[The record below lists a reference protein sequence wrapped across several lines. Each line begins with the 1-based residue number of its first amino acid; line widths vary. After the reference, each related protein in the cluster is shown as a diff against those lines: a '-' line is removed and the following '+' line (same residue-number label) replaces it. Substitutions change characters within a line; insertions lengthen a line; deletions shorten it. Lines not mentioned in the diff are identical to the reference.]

1 MYCACLVYVCYIC
14 WATMSIVHKLPG
26 SKNVTYNVQTKFFWV
41 KIRGLNGTR
50 FNPKTKLTVGHI
62 CEADIEEVFGK
73 VSKYKTTN
81 TKLHQDTKKN
91 LRLCSQIYGTSTITN
106 NEIMSWV
113 VKGYIG
119 QRKSIYVNWEKEATS
134 TAKEKVC

>member
-1 MYCACLVYVCYIC
+1 
-14 WATMSIVHKLPG
+14 
-26 SKNVTYNVQTKFFWV
+26 V

-50 FNPKTKLTVGHI
+50 FNPKIELTLRHI
-62 CEADIEEVFGK
+62 CEANIEEVFRK

-91 LRLCSQIYGTSTITN
+91 LRLCSQIYGISIIIN

-113 VKGYIG
+113 VKGYIA
-119 QRKSIYVNWEKEATS
+119 QCKSIDVNWEKAAAS
-134 TAKEKVC
+134 IAKEKVC